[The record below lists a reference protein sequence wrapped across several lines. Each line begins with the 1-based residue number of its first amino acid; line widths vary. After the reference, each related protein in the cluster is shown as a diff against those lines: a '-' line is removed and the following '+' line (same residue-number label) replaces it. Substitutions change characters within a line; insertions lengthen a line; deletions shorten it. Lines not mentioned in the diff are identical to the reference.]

1 LTAKGRH
8 EKLYKRVNNLL
19 TASLV
24 ATSSVLVLDREL
36 GFMFALSQALRRR
49 NIAALPC
56 CSVAEAEALLA
67 NLQPDLSVILINCS
81 CPGVCAFARA
91 LRRQRSKLRVVGITS
106 DARQCRQCGEGL
118 DASIRDPDD
127 RRPEGIERC
136 AEIVQAFVRG
146 ARQLYQ

>member
-1 LTAKGRH
+1 
-8 EKLYKRVNNLL
+8 
-19 TASLV
+19 
-24 ATSSVLVLDREL
+24 
-36 GFMFALSQALRRR
+36 M
-49 NIAALPC
+49 
-56 CSVAEAEALLA
+56 LA

-136 AEIVQAFVRG
+136 AEIVQAFVRS
-146 ARQLYQ
+146 AKQLYQ